1 MGIPTKL
8 GDPIEVKNEERR
20 PVDQWLALNQVLHL
34 HRTINFVTGGVV
46 AVLIAVIVAMSFH
59 SPLVILMDG
68 DKKHYRQTERKSDS
82 ITEKDVEKFVR
93 EFLEQLF
100 TWDQL
105 VPEVILRQ
113 VSPLVTSGLLERIR
127 LELSRKVEKDFKG
140 KTLSQEIVSVTVNV
154 TPKEVIASF
163 DKVLKI
169 NGVSIVIPSQMAFN
183 IIRGGSTRWNP
194 MGLYVNGIIEH
205 EGSKN

>member
-1 MGIPTKL
+1 M
-8 GDPIEVKNEERR
+8 
-20 PVDQWLALNQVLHL
+20 LHL
-34 HRTINFVTGGVV
+34 HRVLNAVAGGAIAILIIVT
-46 AVLIAVIVAMSFH
+46 VAMSFQ

-68 DKKHYRQTERKSDS
+68 QEKQYRQTERKSDS

-105 VPEVILRQ
+105 EPDVIIRQ

-127 LELSRKVEKDFKG
+127 AELSQKVEKDFKG
-140 KTLSQEIVSVTVNV
+140 KTLSQDIVSVSVKV

-205 EGSKN
+205 EGAKN

>member
-1 MGIPTKL
+1 MIA
-8 GDPIEVKNEERR
+8 I
-20 PVDQWLALNQVLHL
+20 
-34 HRTINFVTGGVV
+34 
-46 AVLIAVIVAMSFH
+46 LIVVIVTMNFQ

-68 DKKHYRQTERKSDS
+68 QEKRYHQTERKAES
-82 ITEKDVEKFVR
+82 ITEKDVENFVR

-100 TWDQL
+100 TWNKL
-105 VPEVILRQ
+105 APEVILRQ
-113 VSPLVTSGLLERIR
+113 VSPLVTSGLLDRIS
-127 LELSRKVEKDFKG
+127 LELSQKVERDFKG
-140 KTLSQEIVSVTVNV
+140 KTLSQEIVGVRVQV

-169 NGVSIVIPSQMAFN
+169 NGVSLVIPTQMSFN

-194 MGLYVNGIIEH
+194 MGLYVNGLIEH

>member
-1 MGIPTKL
+1 M
-8 GDPIEVKNEERR
+8 
-20 PVDQWLALNQVLHL
+20 LHL
-34 HRTINFVTGGVV
+34 HRAINFVAGGVV
-46 AVLIAVIVAMSFH
+46 AVLITVIVVMSFQ
-59 SPLVILMDG
+59 SPLVVLMDG
-68 DKKHYRQTERKSDS
+68 QEKHYRQAERKSDS

-100 TWDQL
+100 NWNQL
-105 VPEVILRQ
+105 APEVIIRQ

-127 LELSRKVEKDFKG
+127 LELSQKVEKDFKG
-140 KTLSQEIVSVTVNV
+140 KALSQEIVGVNVKV

-169 NGVSIVIPSQMAFN
+169 NGVSIVIPSQMSFN

-194 MGLYVNGIIEH
+194 LGLYVNGIVEH
-205 EGSKN
+205 EGPKN

>member
-1 MGIPTKL
+1 M
-8 GDPIEVKNEERR
+8 
-20 PVDQWLALNQVLHL
+20 A
-34 HRTINFVTGGVV
+34 GGVV
-46 AVLIAVIVAMSFH
+46 AVLIIVIVAMNFQ

-68 DKKHYRQTERKSDS
+68 HEKSYRQTERKSDS

-100 TWDQL
+100 NWNQL
-105 VPEVILRQ
+105 TPEVIIRQ

-127 LELSRKVEKDFKG
+127 LELWQKAEKDFKG
-140 KTLSQEIVSVTVNV
+140 KTLSQEIVGVNVKV

-169 NGVSIVIPSQMAFN
+169 NSVSIVIPSQMAFN

-194 MGLYVNGIIEH
+194 MGLYVNGIVEH
-205 EGSKN
+205 EGPKN

>member
-1 MGIPTKL
+1 M
-8 GDPIEVKNEERR
+8 
-20 PVDQWLALNQVLHL
+20 LHL
-34 HRTINFVTGGVV
+34 HRVLNAVAGAAI
-46 AVLIAVIVAMSFH
+46 AVLMIVIVAMSFQ

-68 DKKHYRQTERKSDS
+68 EEKHYRQTERKSDS

-100 TWDQL
+100 NWNQL
-105 VPEVILRQ
+105 APEVIIRQ

-127 LELSRKVEKDFKG
+127 LELSQKVEKDFKG
-140 KTLSQEIVSVTVNV
+140 KTLSQEIVGVNVKV

-194 MGLYVNGIIEH
+194 MGLYVNGIVEH
-205 EGSKN
+205 EGAKN